1 MNVSINTPALSMKAA
16 AYVIKNPHETE
27 NAFTKENII
36 EATAALKF
44 DGGFSVCE
52 LRSALKG
59 YDFTSVSTN
68 ELAKIGSMLYH
79 NGLIGEHMV
88 DFFISGNMA
97 TDESGHQT
105 EKNVKF
111 NAVAMF
117 KEMLEARQILG
128 KSESAKGFHD
138 ITKGL
143 LRVNHAIGALTYFA
157 NSSQGDLSINV
168 KA

>member
-1 MNVSINTPALSMKAA
+1 
-16 AYVIKNPHETE
+16 
-27 NAFTKENII
+27 
-36 EATAALKF
+36 
-44 DGGFSVCE
+44 
-52 LRSALKG
+52 
-59 YDFTSVSTN
+59 
-68 ELAKIGSMLYH
+68 
-79 NGLIGEHMV
+79 
-88 DFFISGNMA
+88 
-97 TDESGHQT
+97 
-105 EKNVKF
+105 
-111 NAVAMF
+111 MF